1 MFGGNYCYPQYQQPQ
16 AQQQAQGAGNN
27 MVWVQGLAGAKGYP
41 VAAGSAVWMMD
52 SEDKRFYLKSTDAT
66 GIPNP
71 LRIFEYREGAGQVTL
86 KGICNGCAQIARYK
100 VLFIGNIFV
109 PTGGTAGAIS
119 VALSIDGE
127 ALAQTVATVTPA
139 AVGDAFNVATA
150 ALVDVPSGCCV
161 KVAVE
166 NINTQ
171 AISVANANL
180 LIERVA

>member
-71 LRIFEYREGAGQVTL
+71 LRIFEYREVQEQRGEPAQNAGQFVTREEFEQRL
-86 KGICNGCAQIARYK
+86 
-100 VLFIGNIFV
+100 
-109 PTGGTAGAIS
+109 
-119 VALSIDGE
+119 
-127 ALAQTVATVTPA
+127 
-139 AVGDAFNVATA
+139 A
-150 ALVDVPSGCCV
+150 ALMGG
-161 KVAVE
+161 KE
-166 NINTQ
+166 N
-171 AISVANANL
+171 
-180 LIERVA
+180 E